1 MQPEQGLAN
10 LKFGGGSAQSVFNP
24 VVLAVVLAA
33 GIVVMF
39 RSRKKAASAF
49 LAAGLLV
56 PMDQILVIGGAHF
69 PMLRILILFGVGRM
83 LKEKFIKG
91 RRIFSGGFNRIDLVI
106 VLLSVVVA
114 ANGILLFQAS
124 GAVTNE
130 LGELFTVFGIY
141 FLLRLLI
148 QDKADA
154 VNAIQVLAFIA
165 ILVAIVMMDET
176 RTGHSPYALLG
187 GASAAKLSSL
197 EMREGRFRAQGP
209 FAHSILAGTFG
220 AVLVPLFF
228 ALWWSGRKHR
238 GTALLGAVG
247 ATFITLACNSSTPI
261 LAYAAGLL
269 GVCLWPLRQG
279 MRAIRWGI
287 VLTLVV
293 LQIVLKN
300 PVWHLI
306 TKIDISG
313 GSSSWHRFML
323 IDQCIR
329 HFGDWWL
336 IGVKDTSVWGW
347 DMWDTANQYVGT
359 ADSSGLIPFF
369 LFIAVLVY
377 GFKYV
382 GRARRR
388 ASKEKDKKNAL
399 FLWAIGSALFA
410 NAVAFF
416 GISYFDQNIVSWYC
430 LLAIISAVAVR
441 PKKSAQP
448 AAPELALDPAALPA
462 PTSPPAMDVAEEE
475 EESPVYRWKN
485 A

>member
-1 MQPEQGLAN
+1 MKPVQGLQH
-10 LKFGGGSAQSVFNP
+10 LHFGGGVSETVLNP
-24 VVLAVVLAA
+24 AVLLVILIAGVLLCVWPRQKATAV
-33 GIVVMF
+33 
-39 RSRKKAASAF
+39 F
-49 LAAGLLV
+49 LAASLLI
-56 PMDQILVIGGAHF
+56 PMDQVLLIGPAHF
-69 PMLRILILFGVGRM
+69 PMLRVLILFGIIRM
-83 LKEKFIKG
+83 VRDQKARK
-91 RRIFSGGFNRIDLVI
+91 SGLLAGGLNRMDWALIWFM
-106 VLLSVVVA
+106 VA
-114 ANGILLFQAS
+114 TAAAAILLFQES
-124 GAVTNE
+124 GAVINQ
-130 LGELFTVFGIY
+130 LGNLYSFFGAY
-141 FLLRLLI
+141 FLLRYLI
-148 QDKADA
+148 RDEADA
-154 VNAIQVLAFIA
+154 LQAIKTLAYISA
-165 ILVAIVMMDET
+165 VVAVVMTYEVQ
-176 RTGHSPYALLG
+176 TGHNPYAFLG
-187 GASAAKLSSL
+187 GAAAKHYASL
-197 EMREGRFRAQGP
+197 VARDDRFRAQGP

-220 AVLVPLFF
+220 AVTLPLFI
-228 ALWWSGRKHR
+228 ALWWKGKKYRL
-238 GTALLGAVG
+238 TMAVG
-247 ATFITLACNSSTPI
+247 IVSATVITLACNSSTPI

-269 GVCLWPLRQG
+269 ALCLWPLRQG

-306 TKIDISG
+306 TKIDITG

-359 ADSSGLIPFF
+359 ADSSGLLPFF

-399 FLWAIGSALFA
+399 FLWAIGSALLA

-441 PKKSAQP
+441 AKKSAKP
-448 AAPELALDPAALPA
+448 ADQELALDPAALPA
-462 PTSPPAMDVAEEE
+462 PTSLPAMDVAEEE